1 MLFVQK
7 SSLFLG
13 LLSARLRRFALLIL
27 YGGARLW
34 RQAPVLQLTFA
45 QPAADPSDAGRPAAR
60 RLQTSSTLGVARTFA
75 RVTLG
80 CLLGPLL
87 PNHKEPNESAGDEND
102 NDNNNDNNN
111 NSRPEIESTPYS
123 N

>member
-1 MLFVQK
+1 MLFVRK

-27 YGGARLW
+27 YG
-34 RQAPVLQLTFA
+34 QAPVLQLTFA